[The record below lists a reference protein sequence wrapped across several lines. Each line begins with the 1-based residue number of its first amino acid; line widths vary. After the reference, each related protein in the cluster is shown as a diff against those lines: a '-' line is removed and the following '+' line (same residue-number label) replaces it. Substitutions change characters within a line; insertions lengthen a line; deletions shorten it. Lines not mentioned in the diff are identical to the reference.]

1 MLPFAGEAVGN
12 RPEQRGEG
20 VLQIRLLPSRTGP
33 GPPIALRL
41 AAGLI
46 GDPDAVVKKY
56 RPVMEFLTRRF
67 IKALV
72 PPVIRIVGRSAAE
85 IVAEIIVEAVVKA
98 VVKTVSKVC
107 TVLYIAESVKI
118 RQAYLPFH

>member
-1 MLPFAGEAVGN
+1 MIEK
-12 RPEQRGEG
+12 
-20 VLQIRLLPSRTGP
+20 
-33 GPPIALRL
+33 
-41 AAGLI
+41 
-46 GDPDAVVKKY
+46 VV
-56 RPVMEFLTRRF
+56 E
-67 IKALV
+67 
-72 PPVIRIVGRSAAE
+72 IVGESVVFRAIPNVGILAK